1 VRMQTLSGRSKGS
14 RVNLKGRPLIC
25 RRPRAHPSCSQR
37 SCCSAGSTARELNAI
52 ITCGSLERR
61 PDGGGSSPLIIYGFD
76 VADQIAD
83 DF

>member
-1 VRMQTLSGRSKGS
+1 MHVQTLSGRSKGP
-14 RVNLKGRPLIC
+14 RVKKAGALDIR

-37 SCCSAGSTARELNAI
+37 SCCSAGSTARELNAT